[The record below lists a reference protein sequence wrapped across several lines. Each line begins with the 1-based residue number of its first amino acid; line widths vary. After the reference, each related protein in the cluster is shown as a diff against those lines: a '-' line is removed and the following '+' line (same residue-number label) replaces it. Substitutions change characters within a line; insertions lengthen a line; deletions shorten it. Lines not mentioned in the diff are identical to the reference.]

1 MADVEEPAAKK
12 AKVEDKEKDV
22 ADGEEE
28 KVAVKQNDGGE
39 SYFEI
44 SRTRRVTVRK
54 YKGKVM
60 VDIREVSASVVRKC
74 FGNSCLSR
82 FHVLFDSLRIQF
94 YGESPMKPG
103 KKGITLSPDQYNAL
117 RSVVLS
123 GHIDTEIAK
132 LET

>member
-28 KVAVKQNDGGE
+28 KVDVKQNDGGE

-82 FHVLFDSLRIQF
+82 FHVFVLFLTNTVLRRFTYETWEKGYYSQPRSIQCPPKR
-94 YGESPMKPG
+94 GLVW
-103 KKGITLSPDQYNAL
+103 THRHRD
-117 RSVVLS
+117 R
-123 GHIDTEIAK
+123 
-132 LET
+132 